1 MAMRAHSAVAAPI
14 AAPARTTQRCKK
26 SSIRAPR
33 RRPTHV
39 ANGLFAKAVSVVRS
53 SETTDA
59 VYSDGDTTAYPTVLY
74 AFRED
79 GSCIVTNCATG
90 KVIQKV
96 KKGDGRLTFT
106 ADQEPV
112 PAAVTEPVPVA
123 APVPEPVPVADPVT
137 EPALESNNVVA
148 AAVETVVDGNEAR
161 LQAIKQ
167 SLGWVKDASDAAKEK
182 VAGAVDF
189 AINGKPK
196 EYKAEALDSDAQRW
210 IDAWSSGASK
220 EDLAKVPKS
229 SSPSLADIEDVAD
242 DASWMAPEDGG
253 AKPSPTMQTCDEDDQ
268 AAMES
273 VLNRNVAACDIDEV
287 DKNLAFADFG
297 AKTGKKAAFF
307 DLDGTLCASNIV
319 SQYVVAK
326 LANMPAWLKALWVPF
341 YACKCL
347 VYLIVDKFSRT
358 AFNNMFFGDF
368 AGMDASG
375 EAKDA
380 MATLVYDRYTAPRVF
395 PAAVEAIAAL
405 KREGY
410 DVVLVTGS
418 VDFVVEPL
426 AKELG
431 ASRVIANVLEE
442 ESGKFT
448 GRLVG
453 PAVADDEKRVRIEAF
468 AEEAGYDLAGCAAYG
483 DSYSDLPMLSCV
495 GEPRVVSPSNSLRV
509 KAQDEGWPVL
519 EWGVETAG
527 EGTPVA
533 A

>member
-59 VYSDGDTTAYPTVLY
+59 VYSDGDKTTLPTVLY

-112 PAAVTEPVPVA
+112 
-123 APVPEPVPVADPVT
+123 PVPVADPVT

>member
-14 AAPARTTQRCKK
+14 AAPARAAQRGRARRGQIRPSK
-26 SSIRAPR
+26 SRHSV
-33 RRPTHV
+33 V
-39 ANGLFAKAVSVVRS
+39 ASGLLAKALSTVRS
-53 SETTDA
+53 SDATDV
-59 VYSDGDTTAYPTVLY
+59 VYADGEKVTYPTVLY

-79 GSCIVTNCATG
+79 GSCVVTNCATG
-90 KVIQKV
+90 KVIQRV
-96 KKGDGRLTFT
+96 RGDGNAIDF
-106 ADQEPV
+106 ASQ
-112 PAAVTEPVPVA
+112 TEEPVA
-123 APVPEPVPVADPVT
+123 APAPVAAPTPAPVAVPT
-137 EPALESNNVVA
+137 AASSTPAPAPMNNVVEA
-148 AAVETVVDGNEAR
+148 TGDGNESR

-167 SLGWVKDASDAAKEK
+167 SLGWLDVAKEK

-196 EYKAEALDSDAQRW
+196 EYKTTALDSDAQRW

-229 SSPSLADIEDVAD
+229 KSPSLADIEDVAD
-242 DASWMAPEDGG
+242 DSSWMAPSAVG

-368 AGMDASG
+368 AGMDAST

-395 PAAVEAIAAL
+395 PAAVEAIAGL